1 MVFCIGSFVMTSCDL
16 ELQDNF
22 EFKTSAVS
30 NNEPFDD
37 ITALEFITQQSS
49 IRDEES
55 GNFDGEKF
63 DYMLAAINKAGMR
76 NVYGSNV
83 KDRTY
88 LLLNNN
94 AFTGNGDI
102 IARVTGLTAN
112 ATREEAEQTE
122 SPAELFERV
131 DTPEKLQVLR
141 DILNYSVVDA
151 FVSQRTLTT
160 SNKFFIFQTLVPGA
174 EGLIA
179 FHRDFELEMRVNT
192 TFRVGPTSFVPPS
205 VTETAKRNGEVV
217 RSHNFVFN
225 NGIGHVIND
234 HVRFK

>member
-1 MVFCIGSFVMTSCDL
+1 MVFCVSSFLMTSCDL
-16 ELQDNF
+16 ALQENF
-22 EFKTSAVS
+22 EFETSAVS

-49 IRDEES
+49 TRDEES

-94 AFTGNGDI
+94 AFTGSGDI

-112 ATREEAEQTE
+112 APRQEAEQNE
-122 SPAELFERV
+122 SPEELFERV

-151 FVSQRTLTT
+151 FVSQRTLTST
-160 SNKFFIFQTLVPGA
+160 DKFFVFQTLVPGS
-174 EGLIA
+174 EGLIS
-179 FHRDFELEMRVNT
+179 FRRDFELTIRINDQA
-192 TFRVGPTSFVPPS
+192 SPS
-205 VTETAKRNGEVV
+205 VTNVAKRSANAENV
-217 RSHNFVFN
+217 RSHNYVFN